1 MVSQNISQRGDTNAL
16 IITLVLACVFVIAR
30 AGARFRKTGTIPFA
44 AEDVCVLLALAAFI
58 GMVGIYLYCIPILF
72 TTEAIAA
79 GTQQPYPGLEN
90 DLTNMLHG
98 FFAVQM
104 IFWLSLWS
112 VKMSLL
118 FMFRKL
124 TMGLPEYNYVWLG
137 IMIFTVLSFV
147 GCIISNFTSCS
158 SMHAWFTAGECNTAA
173 DARAKNISLY
183 YSLAVDL
190 LTDMLIMVI
199 PVRLLWTLQ
208 ISIKEKLSI
217 GFCFCV
223 GLITM
228 VIAIIRVVSLDS
240 SVANGQVNTSWLIL
254 WAAIE
259 GCVAIFVACLP
270 SFAIF
275 VRSEIVST
283 RRPTFTYQNSSS
295 QGRGGISTSK
305 RSRVRSESILLED
318 IEPNLENQEV
328 HKASITSNGGVSW
341 SEVTAQGSRM

>member
-1 MVSQNISQRGDTNAL
+1 M
-16 IITLVLACVFVIAR
+16 LACVFVIAR

-190 LTDMLIMVI
+190 LTDML
-199 PVRLLWTLQ
+199 
-208 ISIKEKLSI
+208 
-217 GFCFCV
+217 
-223 GLITM
+223 
-228 VIAIIRVVSLDS
+228 
-240 SVANGQVNTSWLIL
+240 
-254 WAAIE
+254 
-259 GCVAIFVACLP
+259 
-270 SFAIF
+270 
-275 VRSEIVST
+275 
-283 RRPTFTYQNSSS
+283 
-295 QGRGGISTSK
+295 SK
-305 RSRVRSESILLED
+305 
-318 IEPNLENQEV
+318 
-328 HKASITSNGGVSW
+328 
-341 SEVTAQGSRM
+341 